1 MSLLPHSVGQNKS
14 QPAQVQKEEN
24 WVDSTLRGGG
34 KGWGERG
41 IAYVC
46 RAERRRWPYSQIP
59 HLVTG
64 RLGENSRNKHGHGSA
79 GSSSH
84 WAVKRMW
91 AERGRKYVWA
101 ESRCQGEVRSYKAV
115 KQQHSKHEAL
125 LLWFLT
131 CFLLRPGPGV
141 TPEYSREAGSL
152 ERSPAG

>member
-1 MSLLPHSVGQNKS
+1 MSLLPHSVGQSKS

-24 WVDSTLRGGG
+24 WVESTSRGGG
-34 KGWGERG
+34 KGGEGRG
-41 IAYVC
+41 VACVY
-46 RAERRRWPYSQIP
+46 RAERRRRPYSQTL

-64 RLGENSRNKHGHGSA
+64 RLGENSRNKHGL
-79 GSSSH
+79 SSSY

-125 LLWFLT
+125 LLWFLI

-141 TPEYSREAGSL
+141 TPEYSREAGPL